1 MKPMKTTAIAATAAL
16 MLLAPVAATA
26 APTISMGSA
35 MIDTGSNWRSGTAVT
50 GQAGYYLPGANQR
63 VLMPSFV
70 ASFAPNASVYQG
82 NDRYVLIDD
91 PLTTPGA
98 TPTKIESGTFNPI
111 VGAGNSATD
120 FAFTVGANAPATIR
134 VGLLF
139 DNLDVTTFNSTSVQF
154 IGGGT
159 SASIDLTGPSFNNG
173 LADWVFFDVA
183 GATAGD
189 TFSIV
194 TTAGEGTTATL
205 GGVSFDAVS
214 AVPEPASWA
223 MMLIGFGGL
232 GCVLRRRAKGD
243 ARVRFA

>member
-1 MKPMKTTAIAATAAL
+1 MKITAIAATAAL
-16 MLLAPVAATA
+16 LLLAPVSATA
-26 APTISMGSA
+26 SPTISVDSTMV
-35 MIDTGSNWRSGTAVT
+35 DTGSDWRSGATVV

-63 VLMPSFV
+63 ILMPSFV
-70 ASFAPNASVYQG
+70 ASFAPSAFVYQG
-82 NDRYVLIDD
+82 NDRYVLVDD

-98 TPTKIESGTFNPI
+98 TPTKVRSGTFNPI
-111 VGAGNSATD
+111 VGTGNTATD

-139 DNLDVTTFNSTSVQF
+139 DNLDITTFNPTSVQF
-154 IGGGT
+154 SGGGT
-159 SASIDLTGPSFNNG
+159 STSFDLSGASFNNG
-173 LADWVFFDVA
+173 LADWVFFDVG
-183 GATAGD
+183 GATAGQ

-205 GGVSFDAVS
+205 GGVSFDAIA
-214 AVPEPASWA
+214 AVPEPATWA

-243 ARVRFA
+243 ARVRLA